1 VAAVLE
7 GIIGTL
13 FLAILI
19 AKLVGVYPPPQPAEG
34 TGLAGAKVTMKPSGD
49 ITRVVLMVP
58 FIVML
63 LTSLTLLPF
72 LGGLIWA
79 ATVVIATWP
88 LLLRVA
94 GEDGQTALG
103 GRAGHD
109 QRRAARSDP
118 AFRIRGQH
126 IAGCRASRSEV
137 LGASDTRAGPATR
150 WLGRMPVVGDQLIAK
165 WQALAASGREGL
177 VERAAYLL
185 NAAQWAVSITGGIG
199 AVTVQILL
207 TIILVAILYSQ
218 GETAARGALA
228 LGFHGRRRGMD
239 VMRLAA
245 QAVRSVALGVVVTA
259 LVQSV
264 LTGLAL
270 WICGIPAAG
279 VLAALVFMLGI
290 AQLGPLPIML
300 PAIAWLYW
308 TDQYVWGTVLLILAI
323 PIGALDNV
331 LRPILIRRGV
341 QLPML
346 LIIAGVIGG
355 LIGFGVMGLFIGP
368 VLLASTYTLAKSW
381 VAEGPKPGIPR
392 RELMKFSINWL
403 LVFIPVTLVLE
414 HAGGVTAPVIFFSAA
429 LSIVPSPG
437 SSCGRPGRSPRTP
450 AMRSAAAECHVRQC
464 PRAHHR
470 TGGTQGRPDGH
481 GARFDHRRDSGQL
494 AAGARYRLPARRS
507 SP

>member
-1 VAAVLE
+1 
-7 GIIGTL
+7 
-13 FLAILI
+13 
-19 AKLVGVYPPPQPAEG
+19 
-34 TGLAGAKVTMKPSGD
+34 MKPSGD
-49 ITRVVLMVP
+49 ITRVVLMVL

-63 LTSLTLLPF
+63 LTGSFLTLLPF

-88 LLLRVA
+88 LLLRV
-94 GEDGQTALG
+94 
-103 GRAGHD
+103 RAKTGKRPWVAVLVMTSVVLLAVILPFGFAVSTLLDVAH
-109 QRRAARSDP
+109 
-118 AFRIRGQH
+118 RGP
-126 IAGCRASRSEV
+126 EV
-137 LGASDTRAGPATR
+137 LGDFLTRGLGPPPE
-150 WLGRMPVVGDQLIAK
+150 WLGRMPVVGGQLIAK
-165 WQALAASGREGL
+165 WQALAASGRDGL
-177 VERAAYLL
+177 VEAVQPYLL
-185 NAAQWAVSITGGIG
+185 DAAHWAVSITGGIG

-207 TIILVAILYSQ
+207 TIILVAILYAQ

-228 LGFHGRRRGMD
+228 LGFRLGGERGMD

-381 VAEGPKPGIPR
+381 VAEGPKPGDP
-392 RELMKFSINWL
+392 E
-403 LVFIPVTLVLE
+403 
-414 HAGGVTAPVIFFSAA
+414 
-429 LSIVPSPG
+429 
-437 SSCGRPGRSPRTP
+437 
-450 AMRSAAAECHVRQC
+450 
-464 PRAHHR
+464 
-470 TGGTQGRPDGH
+470 TGT
-481 GARFDHRRDSGQL
+481 
-494 AAGARYRLPARRS
+494 
-507 SP
+507 